1 MFRSFSFSVFTDNYF
16 TGNNKHVHTSLSENA
31 MHTDTISNSI
41 PQLFI
46 QQKLQKSIHRGR
58 AVSFIISELATFIF
72 ERTNQRVNEW
82 TMECTYEWKKCT
94 ELHLARRFHFRN
106 MKYQLQ
112 FIGFAHKN
120 IKPLHNA
127 DVIIHIFI
135 FETME
140 CACADGCG
148 GRESKC

>member
-1 MFRSFSFSVFTDNYF
+1 
-16 TGNNKHVHTSLSENA
+16 
-31 MHTDTISNSI
+31 MHTDTISKSI

-46 QQKLQKSIHRGR
+46 QLKLQKSIHSRS
-58 AVSFIISELATFIF
+58 VLLYPNWPHLFSN
-72 ERTNQRVNEW
+72 ERTN
-82 TMECTYEWKKCT
+82 ECTYGWGKKCT

-120 IKPLHNA
+120 MKPLHNA

-135 FETME
+135 FEAME
-140 CACADGCG
+140 CGCADWCG
-148 GRESKC
+148 GSETERASASDQSTKLKWICVRALTALSDIESGAGSQNVCSV